1 MSTKGWLN
9 LNGDFVEEKKPVIRA
24 DNRSFRYGD
33 GLFETMKVILG
44 SIRLKELHFKRLFN
58 GMETLQIM
66 FQGFVS
72 DSMFEEQVMKTIRKN
87 QIAGAA
93 RVRLTVYRGDG
104 GLYDLCHVTAGYVIQ
119 VWPISSSSLDLNS
132 NGLKLGIYE
141 GAKKSIDT
149 LSNIKSNNYLT
160 YAMGAV
166 HAKRHSF
173 NDCLILN
180 TENRICDS
188 TIANVF
194 WIKDGTVFTTPLSEG
209 CVAGVMRS
217 HLLSELPSLGYNVME
232 KTADIDDLVN
242 ADEIFLTNAINGIR
256 WVGDFQGKKYGNT
269 LATKIF
275 TSTI

>member
-104 GLYDLCHVTAGYVIQ
+104 GLYDLNRVTAGYVIQ

-149 LSNIKSNNYLT
+149 LSNIKSNNYLA

-166 HAKRHSF
+166 HAKRHNF

-180 TENRICDS
+180 SENRICDS

-194 WIKDGTVFTTPLSEG
+194 WVKDGTVFTIPLTEG

-232 KTADIDDLVN
+232 KTASIDDLVN

-256 WVGDFQGKKYGNT
+256 WVGDFQGKTYGNT

-275 TSTI
+275 SSTV

>member
-1 MSTKGWLN
+1 
-9 LNGDFVEEKKPVIRA
+9 
-24 DNRSFRYGD
+24 
-33 GLFETMKVILG
+33 
-44 SIRLKELHFKRLFN
+44 
-58 GMETLQIM
+58 
-66 FQGFVS
+66 
-72 DSMFEEQVMKTIRKN
+72 MFEEQVMKTIRKN

-104 GLYDLCHVTAGYVIQ
+104 GLYDLNRVTAGYVIQ

-149 LSNIKSNNYLT
+149 ISNIKSNNYLA

-166 HAKRHSF
+166 HAKRHNF

-180 TENRICDS
+180 SENRICDS

-194 WIKDGTVFTTPLSEG
+194 WVKDGTVFTIPLTEG

-217 HLLSELPSLGYNVME
+217 HLLSELPSLGYSVME
-232 KTADIDDLVN
+232 KTAGIDDLVN

-256 WVGDFQGKKYGNT
+256 WVGDFQGKTYGNT

-275 TSTI
+275 SSTV